1 MSLLWNWGSKSILRR
16 CIPSTTSRAG
26 YSTTSTLS
34 ASTTLSPKS
43 SILPSPSSPT
53 SLSSLH
59 LYMPLRFKGGV
70 KTNSGAKKR
79 FRVRGSGSIKRYVVL
94 FHPSI
99 IIAALRERTRDINF
113 ISLRSFC
120 LDLFTQQWNSSHCL
134 VFYALTICASI
145 YSCCCVSYNAL
156 CFAVERLERATT
168 LAIWN
173 DKELIVL
180 AIPLESRAKRSSNGF
195 ESCWVSSMDDQI
207 LSINITNNLN

>member
-79 FRVRGSGSIKRYVVL
+79 FRVRGSGSIKRYVVF

-99 IIAALRERTRDINF
+99 IVTALRERTKRTNF
-113 ISLRSFC
+113 VSLKSLGLAMFN
-120 LDLFTQQWNSSHCL
+120 QQSNFPHCL
-134 VFYALTICASI
+134 VFSGLTIFVSI
-145 YSCCCVSYNAL
+145 HSCCCVSYNAL
-156 CFAVERLERATT
+156 CLTAEKLERVTT

-207 LSINITNNLN
+207 LSNNITNIT